1 MTRSK
6 GTRSLAIVLAALAI
20 TAAGPSV
27 SAAQMVGG
35 HEGHETAAP
44 ATSAH
49 LRVTP
54 VRRATRADSA
64 RAAAVV
70 AELTPAIGKY
80 RDVRVAEAEGFRQFA
95 PGVKQR
101 VYHYTSRRNAIRE
114 QFRFDP
120 AKPTSLL
127 YEERANGERVLVGAM
142 YVAPKRASL
151 EELDERIPSGIAQW
165 HAHIDI
171 CTPKRG
177 ERERWLERRDGQ
189 PVFGP
194 AGLITTKA
202 DCDAAGGR
210 FHEQLFG
217 WMVHVTLPTS
227 PGKPATWG
235 HDAGGAG
242 HASGDHQH

>member
-1 MTRSK
+1 MTRPI
-6 GTRSLAIVLAALAI
+6 GTRSLAIVLAVVGI
-20 TAAGPSV
+20 SAAGPPTA
-27 SAAQMVGG
+27 AAQMVGG

-49 LRVTP
+49 MRVTP
-54 VRRATRADSA
+54 PRRATRADSA
-64 RAAAVV
+64 RAAAVM
-70 AELTPAIGKY
+70 AELTPAIEKY
-80 RDVRVAEAEGFRQFA
+80 RDVRVAEADGFRQFA

-101 VYHYTSRRNAIRE
+101 VYHYTNRRNAIRE
-114 QFRFDP
+114 HFRFDP
-120 AKPTSLL
+120 TKPTSLL
-127 YEERANGERVLVGAM
+127 YEERVDGERVLVGAM

-165 HAHIDI
+165 HAHVNI
-171 CTPKRG
+171 CIPKRG

-194 AGLITTKA
+194 AGLIATES

-217 WMVHVTLPTS
+217 WMVHVTLPT
-227 PGKPATWG
+227 
-235 HDAGGAG
+235 
-242 HASGDHQH
+242 